1 MPVCSGFFKIVIMCL
16 TGDARKTV
24 TFVPDCHYL
33 EQKFS
38 FLFKIHFLVR
48 ARTKQQQQIQNCCA
62 SDRPWQR
69 SFWPNTTTNQQSRGT
84 SLTSKIIANS
94 LCIFI
99 LVDCY
104 LAAFFSNLVKLPH
117 HGHVDHDNRDFETAV
132 QAIQLRPLG

>member
-1 MPVCSGFFKIVIMCL
+1 MPVCSGFFLNCHHVWSGKCTI
-16 TGDARKTV
+16 V
-24 TFVPDCHYL
+24 TFVLNCHYL